1 MSTRVRADPLRL
13 LQTFDQLHVLR
24 DVALG
29 VREAIENLVLE
40 LAHLDLEARLLLHE
54 HFGHL
59 AQIRSLFAQH
69 EDVELIRQPR
79 LCDREINQSGLGL
92 DLGRVVRVRQL
103 RVQI

>member
-29 VREAIENLVLE
+29 VGQAIENLVLE

-54 HFGHL
+54 HFTHL
-59 AQIRSLFAQH
+59 AQISSLFAQH
-69 EDVELIRQPR
+69 QHIQLIRQSSLR
-79 LCDREINQSGLGL
+79 HREIN
-92 DLGRVVRVRQL
+92 
-103 RVQI
+103 